1 MALLF
6 FCYPMLPKKVRT
18 TVEGIVLFWD
28 DKAAVKA
35 DIHGSSVDGR
45 TEQLAYA
52 FQAIDNRLLMGYGE
66 GHVRNYGSTHP
77 GLLGYESIVLEEL
90 VDSGILGVV
99 IFFTFYIFLYKGLLM
114 KCISKREKGRVHSL
128 CLPFLLSICL
138 TGVSYSFFTLYV
150 ILYFLTL
157 YNIIN
162 GRKQRFYIERNC
174 ICHS

>member
-1 MALLF
+1 MLYIFGSFLIFSKFCFKF
-6 FCYPMLPKKVRT
+6 F
-18 TVEGIVLFWD
+18 
-28 DKAAVKA
+28 
-35 DIHGSSVDGR
+35 
-45 TEQLAYA
+45 
-52 FQAIDNRLLMGYGE
+52 
-66 GHVRNYGSTHP
+66 
-77 GLLGYESIVLEEL
+77 
-90 VDSGILGVV
+90 
-99 IFFTFYIFLYKGLLM
+99 FFTFYIFLYKGLLM